1 MKLEEIGVLAERMK
15 TGLDKLV
22 EAEKSVNAL
31 SVELAVK
38 EKDLAVA
45 SKEADEVRSNMV
57 ELFGRKLFGDH
68 QRYSNHILAE
78 SLDLSFAFCAKF
90 PILLVK
96 NFS

>member
-1 MKLEEIGVLAERMK
+1 MKLEEIGVLAQRMK

-45 SKEADEVRSNMV
+45 SKEADEV
-57 ELFGRKLFGDH
+57 G
-68 QRYSNHILAE
+68 
-78 SLDLSFAFCAKF
+78 LSCAKF
-90 PILLVK
+90 GVK
-96 NFS
+96 KNGLRDVTTE

>member
-1 MKLEEIGVLAERMK
+1 MKLEEIGVLAQRMK

-45 SKEADEVRSNMV
+45 SKEADEVGLCRVMTEFNQLCIINIA
-57 ELFGRKLFGDH
+57 LF
-68 QRYSNHILAE
+68 ST
-78 SLDLSFAFCAKF
+78 
-90 PILLVK
+90 
-96 NFS
+96 

>member
-1 MKLEEIGVLAERMK
+1 MKLEEIGVLAQRMK

-45 SKEADEVRSNMV
+45 SQEADEV
-57 ELFGRKLFGDH
+57 
-68 QRYSNHILAE
+68 
-78 SLDLSFAFCAKF
+78 SLVFHWPRTLIADQSCSYLIGS
-90 PILLVK
+90 
-96 NFS
+96 